1 MKKLPPGQR
10 RAVDVSEGATVRS
23 RYLEP
28 GQMLPLV
35 IEPGVEGVNLLNWA
49 QANKQFIET
58 QLLKSGAILFRGFAL
73 NSVDHFERLATAMGG
88 ELMKYQERSSP
99 RSQVGDHVYTS
110 TDYPAEQSIFPHNE
124 HSYSRTIPLRLF
136 FCCLVPARQGGETP
150 IGDCRKIFHRIDPHI
165 REQFARKKYMYVRNF
180 GDGFGLPWQ
189 TAFQTTDRAKVET
202 YCRAN
207 DIEFQWKE
215 DDRLRTSQVR
225 PAIARHP
232 RTGEMVWFNHA
243 TFFHV
248 STLDPQIRNG
258 LLAQFELEDLPNNTY
273 YGDGS
278 PIEPAV
284 LDELRRA
291 YRQEMVT
298 FSWQPGDLIMLDN
311 MLTSH
316 SRNPFVGPR
325 KILFAMGDIYK
336 REDF

>member
-1 MKKLPPGQR
+1 MKKLPLGQR
-10 RAVDVSEGATVRS
+10 KAVGVAQGAPVRS
-23 RYLEP
+23 RYLQPE
-28 GQMLPLV
+28 QTLPLV
-35 IEPGVEGVNLLNWA
+35 IEPDVEGVNLMSWVK
-49 QANKQFIET
+49 ANKQFIET
-58 QLLKSGAILFRGFAL
+58 QLLQHGAILFRGFSL
-73 NSVDHFERLATAMGG
+73 YSVDHFEQLASVMAG

-99 RSQVGDHVYTS
+99 RSRVGDRVYTS
-110 TDYPAEQSIFPHNE
+110 TDYPAERSIFPHNE

-136 FCCLVPARQGGETP
+136 FFCLVPAQQGGETP
-150 IGDCRKIFHRIDPHI
+150 IGDCRKIFHRIDPRI

-189 TAFQTTDRAKVET
+189 TAFQTTDRTIVES

-215 DDRLRTSQVR
+215 DDCLRTSQVR
-225 PAIARHP
+225 RAIATHP

-243 TFFHV
+243 TFFHI
-248 STLDPQIRNG
+248 STLEPQIRDG
-258 LLAQFELEDLPNNTY
+258 LLAQFEIESLPNNTY

-291 YRQEMVT
+291 YQQEMIT
-298 FSWQPGDLIMLDN
+298 FPWQQGDLVMLDN

-325 KILFAMGDIYK
+325 KILFAMGDTYR

>member
-1 MKKLPPGQR
+1 MKKLPLGQR
-10 RAVDVSEGATVRS
+10 KAVGVAQGAHVRS
-23 RYLEP
+23 RYLQP
-28 GQMLPLV
+28 GQTLPLV
-35 IEPGVEGVNLLNWA
+35 IEPGVEGVNLMSWA
-49 QANKQFIET
+49 KANKQLIET
-58 QLLKSGAILFRGFAL
+58 QLLKYGAILFRGFSL
-73 NSVDHFERLATAMGG
+73 NSVDHFERLASAMTG
-88 ELMKYQERSSP
+88 ELMKYRERSSP
-99 RSQVGDHVYTS
+99 RSQVGDRVYTS

-136 FCCLVPARQGGETP
+136 FFCLVPAQQGGETP
-150 IGDCRKIFHRIDPHI
+150 IGDCRKIFDRIDPHI

-180 GDGFGLPWQ
+180 GDGFGLAWQ
-189 TAFQTTDRAKVET
+189 TAFQTTDRTRVET

-248 STLDPQIRNG
+248 STLEPQIRDG
-258 LLAQFELEDLPNNTY
+258 LLAQFEIEGLPNNTY

-291 YRQEMVT
+291 YQQEMVA
-298 FSWQPGDLIMLDN
+298 FPWQQGDLLMLDN

-316 SRNPFVGPR
+316 SRKPFVGPR
-325 KILFAMGDIYK
+325 KILFAMGDTYS

>member
-1 MKKLPPGQR
+1 MKKLPVVQRKAVSVAQEARVRLKYLQPGQ
-10 RAVDVSEGATVRS
+10 T
-23 RYLEP
+23 
-28 GQMLPLV
+28 LPLV
-35 IEPGVEGVNLLNWA
+35 IEPGVDGVNLMSWA
-49 QANKQFIET
+49 KANKEFIET
-58 QLLKSGAILFRGFAL
+58 QLLKQGAILFRGFSL
-73 NSVDHFERLATAMGG
+73 NSVGHFERLASAMAG
-88 ELMKYQERSSP
+88 ELMPYQERSSP
-99 RSQVGDHVYTS
+99 RSRVGDRVYTS

-136 FCCLVPARQGGETP
+136 FFCLAPAQQGGETP

-165 REQFARKKYMYVRNF
+165 REQFARKNYMYVRNF
-180 GDGFGLPWQ
+180 GDGFGLPWR
-189 TAFQTTDRAKVET
+189 TAFQTMDRTTVET

-207 DIEFQWKE
+207 DIKFQWKE

-248 STLDPQIRNG
+248 STLEPQIRDG
-258 LLAQFELEDLPNNTY
+258 LLAQFEIEGLPNNTY

-278 PIEPAV
+278 PIEPVV

-291 YRQEMVT
+291 YQQEMVT
-298 FSWQPGDLIMLDN
+298 FCWQQGDLLMLDN

-325 KILFAMGDIYK
+325 KVLFAMSDIYK

>member
-1 MKKLPPGQR
+1 MKKLPFAQR
-10 RAVDVSEGATVRS
+10 KAVGVAQGAPVRS
-23 RYLEP
+23 RYLQP
-28 GQMLPLV
+28 GQTLPLV
-35 IEPGVEGVNLLNWA
+35 IEPGVEGVNLMSWA
-49 QANKQFIET
+49 TANKQFIET
-58 QLLKSGAILFRGFAL
+58 ELLKHGAILFRGFSL
-73 NSVDHFERLATAMGG
+73 NSVDHFERLASAMTG
-88 ELMKYQERSSP
+88 ELMQYRERSSP
-99 RSQVGDHVYTS
+99 RSQVGERVYTS

-124 HSYSRTIPLRLF
+124 HSYSRTIPLHLF
-136 FCCLVPARQGGETP
+136 FFCLVPSPQGGETP
-150 IGDCRKIFHRIDPHI
+150 IGDCRKIFDRIDPQI

-180 GDGFGLPWQ
+180 GDGFGLAWQ
-189 TAFQTTDRAKVET
+189 TAFQTTDRTRVET

-207 DIEFQWKE
+207 DIDFQWKD

-248 STLDPQIRNG
+248 STLEPQIRDG
-258 LLAQFELEDLPNNTY
+258 LLAQFDIEDLPNNTY

-284 LDELRRA
+284 LDELRHA
-291 YRQEMVT
+291 YQQEMVS
-298 FSWQPGDLIMLDN
+298 FRWQHGDLLMLDN

-316 SRNPFVGPR
+316 SRKPFVGPR
-325 KILFAMGDIYK
+325 QILFAMGDIYR